1 MAILKPRIFLT
12 RRIPEEGTER
22 LQDDFSL
29 KIWPGKEPPPANILS
44 EAIKDVDGLITTV
57 SDKIDAR
64 LITSAKA
71 LKIIAQYAVGID
83 NIDIEAATRLGV
95 YVTNTPE
102 VLTETTADT
111 TWALLMAVARRIVEA
126 DNYLREGK
134 WKAGWAPLMFLGRD
148 VYGKT
153 LGIVGLGRIGASIAR
168 RATGFNMKVLYY
180 DITRRMDIEAEFG
193 LEFVDFKRI
202 LKESDFVTIHT
213 PLTERTRGLF
223 GEREFKAMKRT
234 AYLVNAARGPIVD
247 EAALAKAL
255 QEGWIAGAALDV
267 FEEEPI
273 SQKSPLLKLANVV
286 LVPHIGSASVET
298 RTRMAIMV
306 AENLL
311 KFFRGKTP
319 PNLVNPEV
327 LNFRS
332 PQKLL

>member
-1 MAILKPRIFLT
+1 
-12 RRIPEEGTER
+12 
-22 LQDDFSL
+22 
-29 KIWPGKEPPPANILS
+29 
-44 EAIKDVDGLITTV
+44 
-57 SDKIDAR
+57 
-64 LITSAKA
+64 
-71 LKIIAQYAVGID
+71 
-83 NIDIEAATRLGV
+83 
-95 YVTNTPE
+95 
-102 VLTETTADT
+102 
-111 TWALLMAVARRIVEA
+111 
-126 DNYLREGK
+126 
-134 WKAGWAPLMFLGRD
+134 
-148 VYGKT
+148 GKT

-213 PLTERTRGLF
+213 PLTERTRRLF

-332 PQKLL
+332 PQKLLRES